1 MLCKCNFL
9 LICLACQLSAETYRV
24 FSGASDYSRIFS
36 LPKEAQI
43 VHSFARFRDLTKL
56 FVSGRKMSYLFVLTC
71 QPLAIGFLMIKT
83 SFFNAYFDG
92 DFNIYGRVLRAEF
105 AKFHVTY
112 LLLPLDDEQTTVNKT
127 GTSTFFRCFFLHC
140 TCIKNIKNCVY
151 SNLSDCKF
159 CNFVNARE

>member
-1 MLCKCNFL
+1 M
-9 LICLACQLSAETYRV
+9 
-24 FSGASDYSRIFS
+24 
-36 LPKEAQI
+36 PKEAQI

-127 GTSTFFRCFFLHC
+127 GTSTFFGVFFAL
-140 TCIKNIKNCVY
+140 Y
-151 SNLSDCKF
+151 MY
-159 CNFVNARE
+159 